1 MATIKECPED
11 FVVKEIKKLRLKDR
25 GEFAYFLLRKK
36 GITTLDAVRRVARK
50 LGVEEH
56 RIGIGGL
63 KDKDAITEQYISV
76 QKPLRIRELKDD
88 ELSLTFLGYCDQP
101 IKPGEIEGNYF
112 EIKIRRLN
120 KGKIQR
126 LHDRIEL
133 VKRFGFENY
142 FGEQRFGSAKFADMF
157 IAKLLLEEKYEEALR
172 EYLTSM
178 ADKRRKKALLK
189 SWGRWSEFMKLMP
202 QNSSIEKGV
211 VKSLM
216 RGASYEEALRRLPK
230 RVKLL
235 FSFAYQSY
243 LWNRY
248 LSTFVR
254 RYFKHC
260 GVPFL
265 KWSLAFTTEM
275 SERVYQDIKGLEIP
289 FLGTEH
295 KPADTKIRIII
306 GEVLEEEGLNAL
318 RLDVNRVGIKL
329 FTDGLRKAFVHPRE
343 MKVLD
348 VGESSMRISFVL
360 PPGSYATVLL
370 RKLLCSSI

>member
-25 GEFAYFLLRKK
+25 GEFDYFLLRKK
-36 GITTLDAVRRVARK
+36 GITTLDAVRRVARE

-76 QKPLRIRELKDD
+76 QKPLRIKELRDG

-189 SWGRWSEFMKLMP
+189 SWGRWSEFMRLMP

-216 RGASYEEALRRLPK
+216 RGASYEGGAKETA
-230 RVKLL
+230 
-235 FSFAYQSY
+235 Q
-243 LWNRY
+243 
-248 LSTFVR
+248 
-254 RYFKHC
+254 
-260 GVPFL
+260 
-265 KWSLAFTTEM
+265 
-275 SERVYQDIKGLEIP
+275 
-289 FLGTEH
+289 
-295 KPADTKIRIII
+295 
-306 GEVLEEEGLNAL
+306 EG
-318 RLDVNRVGIKL
+318 
-329 FTDGLRKAFVHPRE
+329 KAP
-343 MKVLD
+343 
-348 VGESSMRISFVL
+348 
-360 PPGSYATVLL
+360 VLL
-370 RKLLCSSI
+370 RLSELSLE